1 MSRIEEARQAWQAAV
16 ERMEELSLQLEGLPD
31 DTEEDVVRELEE
43 RFADR
48 EREAERCKLNLD
60 RLERIAQARA
70 AFVGNGTGD
79 SDAEQRTDTTDGRT
93 SADIVAAGRGDVRRV
108 QVGREPLT
116 YERANPRTSFF
127 RDLFHAWQ
135 GDASAQQRLQRHQRE
150 MMVERRDLS
159 STDGVGGDFVP
170 PLWIMD
176 EWTRPIRLGRPFAN
190 AVNNVGPPPAGT
202 DTISLPRLLTG
213 SAVSA
218 QADLGAVQ
226 ETDAT
231 TGQFTVGV
239 KTLAGQQDMARQLID
254 RSQPGMDQIIAADL
268 REDYDLRLDLQCLS
282 GSGSGANALGV
293 LNDANRI
300 QVTYTQATPA
310 VGGAGGFYAKV
321 ADAAQRVQT
330 QRGMPPDIIVMHP
343 RRWGWVMASSDTT
356 NRPLIDITGG
366 GDLNAPGTGGLT
378 GLGATGFTFAGLR
391 VIVDGN
397 LPTTG
402 GAGTNEDTVIVARS
416 ADLYLWEDAVP
427 RFRVFEE
434 VLSANLA
441 VRLQLWN
448 YFAFTSAR
456 YSVAAATLS
465 GTGLVAPTF

>member
-60 RLERIAQARA
+60 RLERIAQARI
-70 AFVGNGTGD
+70 AFAGGNRDGEGD
-79 SDAEQRTDTTDGRT
+79 GEQR
-93 SADIVAAGRGDVRRV
+93 SPADIVAAGNGDARSRV
-108 QVGREPLT
+108 SVGREPLT
-116 YERANPRTSFF
+116 YERTNPRASFF
-127 RDLFHAWQ
+127 RDLYAASKGDQAAQ
-135 GDASAQQRLQRHQRE
+135 GRLQRHSRE

-254 RSQPGMDQIIAADL
+254 RSQPGMDQILAADL

-402 GAGTNEDTVIVARS
+402 GAGTNEDTVIVSRS

>member
-1 MSRIEEARQAWQAAV
+1 MMSRIEEARQAWQAAV
-16 ERMEELSLQLEGLPD
+16 ERMEELSLQLEGLPE
-31 DTEEDVVRELEE
+31 DTSDEVIQELEE

-70 AFVGNGTGD
+70 AFVGGNID
-79 SDAEQRTDTTDGRT
+79 DTDNTDGQAAGRT
-93 SADIVAAGRGDVRRV
+93 PADIVAAGRGDQRRV
-108 QVGREPLT
+108 SVGREPLT
-116 YERANPRTSFF
+116 YERQNPRASFF
-127 RDLFHAWQ
+127 RDLYLASKS
-135 GDASAQQRLQRHQRE
+135 DAAAQQRLQRHQRE
-150 MMVERRDLS
+150 MLVERRDLS

-170 PLWIMD
+170 PLWLMD

-190 AVNNVGPPPAGT
+190 VVNNVGPPPAGT

-213 SAVSA
+213 SAVAA

-231 TGQFTVGV
+231 SGAFTVAV

-268 REDYDLRLDLQCLS
+268 REDYDLRLDLQLLS

-293 LNDANRI
+293 LNDSGRI

-330 QRGMPPDIIVMHP
+330 QRGFAPDIIVMHP
-343 RRWGWVMASSDTT
+343 RRWGWIMSASDTT
-356 NRPLIDITGG
+356 NRPLVDVTGN
-366 GDLNAPGTGGLT
+366 GDMNAPGAGALA
-378 GLGATGFTFAGLR
+378 GLGDTGFRFAGLR

-397 LPTTG
+397 LPTNL

-416 ADLYLWEDAVP
+416 GDLYLWEDAVP

-434 VLSANLA
+434 ILSANLA

-448 YFAFTSAR
+448 YYAFTSQR
-456 YSVAAATLS
+456 YSVAVATLG

>member
-1 MSRIEEARQAWQAAV
+1 MSRIDEARAAWQAAV
-16 ERMEELSLQLEGLPD
+16 ERMEEISLQLEDPNITD
-31 DTEEDVVRELEE
+31 ENVVAELEE

-60 RLERIAQARA
+60 RMERIAQVRA
-70 AFVGNGTGD
+70 AYTGEPR
-79 SDAEQRTDTTDGRT
+79 AEGEGEGEER
-93 SADIVAAGRGDVRRV
+93 SAATATVEQPRHRV
-108 QVGREPLT
+108 TVGREPLT
-116 YERANPRTSFF
+116 YERSNPRSSFF
-127 RDLFHAWQ
+127 RDLYYGMKGDQ
-135 GDASAQQRLQRHQRE
+135 GAQGRLQRHTRE

-170 PLWIMD
+170 PMWIMD

-202 DTISLPRLLTG
+202 DTITLPRLLTG
-213 SAVSA
+213 TAVSA

-231 TGQFTVGV
+231 TGSFSVGV
-239 KTLAGQQDMARQLID
+239 KTLAGQQDMARQLVD

-268 REDYDLRLDLQCLS
+268 REDYDLRMDLQCLT

-293 LNDANRI
+293 LNDSARI
-300 QVTYTQATPA
+300 QVAYTQATPA

-321 ADAAQRVQT
+321 ADGAQRVQT
-330 QRGMPPDIIVMHP
+330 QRGMPADIIVMHP
-343 RRWGWVMASSDTT
+343 RRWGWIMAASDTT
-356 NRPLIDITGG
+356 GRPLIGLAG
-366 GDLNAPGTGGLT
+366 GDMNAPGAGALT
-378 GLGATGFTFAGLR
+378 GIGDTGFTFAGLR

-397 LPTTG
+397 LPTNL
-402 GAGTNEDTVIVARS
+402 GAGTNEDVVIVARA

-427 RFRVFEE
+427 KFRVDESMPAG
-434 VLSANLA
+434 VVNNLMIRI
-441 VRLQLWN
+441 VLWN

-456 YSVAAATLS
+456 YSVAVATIG